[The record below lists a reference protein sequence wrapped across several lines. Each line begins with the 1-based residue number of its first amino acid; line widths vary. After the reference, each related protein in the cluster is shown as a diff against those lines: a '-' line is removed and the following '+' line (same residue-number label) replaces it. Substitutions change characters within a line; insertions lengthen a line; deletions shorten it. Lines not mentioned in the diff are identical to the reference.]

1 MSTYDLV
8 IIGSGT
14 AAQAAGSRV
23 RRAGW
28 TEALVDHRPFGGTSR
43 SATVSLPRI

>member
-14 AAQAAGSRV
+14 AAQAAGSQCLLTQ
-23 RRAGW
+23 RAPL
-28 TEALVDHRPFGGTSR
+28 T
-43 SATVSLPRI
+43 

>member
-23 RRAGW
+23 SLRRDLRTAR
-28 TEALVDHRPFGGTSR
+28 LR
-43 SATVSLPRI
+43 SKENADQWR